1 MTMKKSKIVFAI
13 AFVLVCIWVLFPI
26 AWMFNISL
34 QTEPQI
40 KHSPPYYLPPTPTI
54 KNYWFVFNAKV
65 AIQERLKTLGIK
77 GEFLPAV
84 AQEYPR
90 AIVNSIIVAT
100 IAMGYNII
108 AALLAAYTFTRIK
121 FKGSFKLFILSVMG
135 RLIPP
140 VAIAVPYYI
149 IMLRVGLLNT
159 LAAVIMI
166 HIYFT
171 LPINIWILNTYFG
184 TLPEDIEDAARVDG
198 YSRFETIFKVVFP
211 VIKPAL
217 VAIGIMAFMFSW
229 GEFFFTFLVTK
240 TEVARTL
247 PVIVGFMSA
256 QPVKPMGIISASGII
271 AMLPALVVVAI
282 FRRYLIRGLVAGA
295 VR

>member
-1 MTMKKSKIVFAI
+1 MNRKSIALAVAFIIVCVWI
-13 AFVLVCIWVLFPI
+13 LFPI

-34 QTEPQI
+34 QFEPQV

-54 KNYWFVFNAKV
+54 QNYWFVFNARV
-65 AIQERLKTLGIK
+65 AIQERLKTFGIK

-90 AIVNSIIVAT
+90 AIVNSVTVAL

-108 AALLAAYTFTRIK
+108 AALLASYTFTRIR
-121 FKGSFKLFILSVMG
+121 FRGSDKLFYLSVMG

-149 IMLRVGLLNT
+149 IIFNAGLLDN
-159 LAAVIMI
+159 LIAVIMI

-184 TLPEDIEDAARVDG
+184 ALPEDIEDAARVDG
-198 YSRFETIFKVVFP
+198 YSRLETLFKVVLP
-211 VIKPAL
+211 IIKPAL
-217 VAIGIMAFMFSW
+217 VAIGIIAFMTSW
-229 GEFFFTFLVTK
+229 GEFFFTFLITK
-240 TEVARTL
+240 TGAARTL